1 MSCAL
6 VASSF
11 SSCTWEGGEW
21 VTEGGGGI
29 RERAWREGAGR
40 GGRCDADAP
49 KKLTALTAHLE
60 PAQLALQPAV
70 ELQLLSDDPL
80 ESRRVPG

>member
-1 MSCAL
+1 M
-6 VASSF
+6 ASSF

-21 VTEGGGGI
+21 VTEGGGGL
-29 RERAWREGAGR
+29 REGAWREGVGR
-40 GGRCDADAP
+40 GGRWDADAP